1 MRHQKC
7 TANLLLS
14 TYLSFSS
21 YNYDKFYYI
30 LLILLLVLLFL
41 LLSFHVQQYCLLAT
55 GPLLN
60 VWAILE
66 WNHPFYFFPSTSK
79 IPFLILGF
87 TPDCKI
93 SFLILGI
100 LAIPLNFKM
109 LFLIL
114 RFSFPLPHDSFSAQ
128 RCLTQYSMSFFRYVV
143 RFIFHQTSYV
153 NKYSYLPWEYPQT
166 LSLIFLLVGFFILI
180 FRSKSLSSH
189 LHFSNSPEYLTVSL
203 RLR

>member
-1 MRHQKC
+1 MCHQKC

-14 TYLSFSS
+14 IYLSFSS

-55 GPLLN
+55 GLLLN
-60 VWAILE
+60 VWALLE
-66 WNHPFYFFPSTSK
+66 WNHPFCFFPSTSK

-100 LAIPLNFKM
+100 LAISLNFKM

-114 RFSFPLPHDSFSAQ
+114 RFSFPLPHDSFSVDTCSA
-128 RCLTQYSMSFFRYVV
+128 LFGSIFNVFF
-143 RFIFHQTSYV
+143 
-153 NKYSYLPWEYPQT
+153 
-166 LSLIFLLVGFFILI
+166 
-180 FRSKSLSSH
+180 
-189 LHFSNSPEYLTVSL
+189 
-203 RLR
+203 